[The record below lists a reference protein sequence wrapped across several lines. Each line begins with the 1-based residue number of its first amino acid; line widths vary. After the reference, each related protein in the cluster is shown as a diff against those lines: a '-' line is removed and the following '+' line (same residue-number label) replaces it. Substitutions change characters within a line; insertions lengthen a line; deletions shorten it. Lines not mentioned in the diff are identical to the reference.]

1 MSENKNQ
8 IRIIVLLS
16 GQQLIA
22 KVLDED
28 KHNVILDKPAIIMTQ
43 MDDGKGKFQL
53 GLAPFLPYSKDASFS
68 IKTNII
74 VNISTPV
81 EALANEYNRMFGSG
95 LDIITKPSLI
105 V

>member
-1 MSENKNQ
+1 M
-8 IRIIVLLS
+8 LLS

-28 KHNVILDKPAIIMTQ
+28 ANNITLDKPAIIMTQ

-53 GLAPFLPYSKDASFS
+53 GFAPFLPYSKDAAFA
-68 IKTNII
+68 IKSNVII
-74 VNISTPV
+74 NISTPAD
-81 EALANEYNRMFGSG
+81 ALINEYNRMFGSG
-95 LDIITKPSLI
+95 LEVVTKPSLI